1 MTKGLK
7 LNQLNGIVLSR
18 RSMFNVRG
26 GGRPGCSCVGV
37 TQTLTYWKNARTR
50 KLIFFMSVKVNPWL
64 A

>member
-1 MTKGLK
+1 MKKKEEMTKGLK

-37 TQTLTYWKNARTR
+37 TQTLTYWKTPEPEN
-50 KLIFFMSVKVNPWL
+50 
-64 A
+64 